1 MILFEFT
8 RYGLIWWDVLL
19 IILANWQSWNVR
31 RGFQFSSKIIHETL
45 SYTFQNSLPKQ
56 HLWAYVLGSGC
67 LKLSSLCLTSFD
79 QVFFVHGK
87 PLWLGYKMNYLWKTN
102 KTSLDSGSSCSSL
115 GLYLFTTYLSFL
127 TVPCAF
133 FSWSVSW
140 WFLKWHV
147 GRFFWAQHLLGMN
160 VMSQISNKHHQ
171 RKAWCTPWFFNTS
184 LKETFREGTLHTATS
199 NKKYAPED

>member
-1 MILFEFT
+1 M
-8 RYGLIWWDVLL
+8 YGVVSNFLQKLSTKPYHTNTPFKTPSRNNIYGHMSWG
-19 IILANWQSWNVR
+19 LAVW
-31 RGFQFSSKIIHETL
+31 
-45 SYTFQNSLPKQ
+45 SYLPFASLP
-56 HLWAYVLGSGC
+56 LIR
-67 LKLSSLCLTSFD
+67 F
-79 QVFFVHGK
+79 FFVHGK